1 MVKSQMPVQY
11 HLCQSRKTS
20 NLILCEMS
28 RRTFARFVS
37 VLLSPCQALSS
48 YLALRTL
55 LLHSSRDPASILSL
69 SYCPHGVSVHVL
81 QVSSMPAGGIN
92 VGMQGGLPFSPW
104 DFPMF
109 LVLVLRLTRTMMNG
123 LSRI

>member
-28 RRTFARFVS
+28 RRTFARFFS
-37 VLLSPCQALSS
+37 VLLSPYQALSS

-55 LLHSSRDPASILSL
+55 LLHSSRFPASILS
-69 SYCPHGVSVHVL
+69 YCLHGVSLHVL
-81 QVSSMPAGGIN
+81 QVSSMPAGVIN

-104 DFPMF
+104 DFPML